1 MELMT
6 KEILEALPKFGA
18 TDDMKEIPIIVKY
31 FTPILS
37 RWYWYVLEGEKQ
49 ENGDILLFGLVEG
62 LDNGS
67 REYGYFSLSDL
78 ESIELPFE
86 FKIERDLYFSNNAI
100 NKDGLIIDLDK
111 RNQTQGILIG
121 DQGLEL
127 VTVNTID
134 GKVGLKELYRL
145 LDCEV
150 VEHLSL
156 NDELGMWFD
165 EMGLFKNGNFIQSY
179 TFDGEE
185 LSQIPG
191 KILILAEDDRSES
204 IGLTEVQIGY
214 IRNNLSVFGRNV
226 IEHGDEEADPMDLA
240 ENFASIVTE
249 ELRKIALE
257 DLGISDED
265 LPF

>member
-6 KEILEALPKFGA
+6 KEILKALPKLGA
-18 TDDMKEIPIIVKY
+18 TSDMEETPIIVKY

-49 ENGDILLFGLVEG
+49 ENGDILFYGLLVDFHENRKY
-62 LDNGS
+62 D
-67 REYGYFSLSDL
+67 YFLLSEL
-78 ESIELPFE
+78 ESIESPRFC
-86 FKIERDLYFSNNAI
+86 KVERDLFSSDLAI
-100 NKDGLIIDLDK
+100 NKDGLVIKLDK
-111 RNQTQGILIG
+111 KTQIQGILIG
-121 DQGLEL
+121 DQGLE
-127 VTVNTID
+127 VVNINTTD
-134 GKVGLKELYRL
+134 GKIGLKEFYHL

-191 KILILAEDDRSES
+191 KILILAENDMGES
-204 IGLTEVQIGY
+204 IGLTEVQISY
-214 IRNNLSVFGRNV
+214 IRNNLSAFGRNV
-226 IEHGDEEADPMDLA
+226 IEHGDEEADPGNLSG
-240 ENFASIVTE
+240 NFASLLTE
-249 ELRKIALE
+249 ELRKVTLE
-257 DLGISDED
+257 DLGLSDDD